1 MATDEN
7 TQNPFTRPSF
17 IVAAIVIALVVV
29 LGLTLAI
36 INATRADPAPE
47 SQPTATAATA
57 TTEPSVAVTTKT
69 SSNESVCGLGAGPD
83 EVPVSAPEALWEYQ
97 GTIAY
102 PMSKKYGPGAE
113 DPTGFRYCFQHSPT
127 GALFAAGN
135 AVVQGAKDS
144 GIGTW
149 LEYFVAPGP
158 HRQGFLEQGPGNG
171 ATTGVRIN
179 LEGFRIL
186 NYSQEAATI
195 DVAVRG
201 VAKGQ
206 TVYVSMVYTLVWA
219 DGDWK
224 LDVADPAN
232 PINVA
237 NLPDT
242 SGYIMWGE

>member
-7 TQNPFTRPSF
+7 TQNPFTRPGF

-36 INATRADPAPE
+36 INATRADPPPE
-47 SQPTATAATA
+47 PQPTTTAATA
-57 TTEPSVAVTTKT
+57 TTEPTVAVTTKT
-69 SSNESVCGLGAGPD
+69 SSNESVCGLRAGSD
-83 EVPVSAPEALWEYQ
+83 EVPASAPEALWEYQ

-102 PMSKKYGPGAE
+102 PTSEEFGPGAE
-113 DPTGFRYCFQHSPT
+113 DPAGFRYCFQHSPA

-135 AVVQGAKDS
+135 AVTQGAKKT
-144 GIGTW
+144 GVGTW

-158 HRQGFLEQGPGNG
+158 HRQTFLEQGPGTG
-171 ATTGVRIN
+171 ATDGVRIN
-179 LEGFRIL
+179 LAGFRIL

-195 DVAVRG
+195 DIAVRG
-201 VAKGQ
+201 VAEGR

-224 LDVADPAN
+224 LDVAEPSS
-232 PINVA
+232 PIDVA

-242 SGYIMWGE
+242 AGYIAWGE